1 MPQMGQVTTTLCAS
15 RRFLPWR
22 ETIWTVVGA
31 VAMAG
36 LSRSLIVVYWAN
48 EDLTLMVLIACPLAA
63 GLMAARKI

>member
-1 MPQMGQVTTTLCAS
+1 MGQVTTTLCAS

-36 LSRSLIVVYWAN
+36 LFSLLDRRLLG
-48 EDLTLMVLIACPLAA
+48 E
-63 GLMAARKI
+63 